1 MLSFLILDFVI
12 LNAYITLNTIT
23 LSLPDQFLWVQL
35 MEELKRVVSVPFKKT
50 LATSLSEK
58 DFEYSLAFDLKWFSP
73 KIASKVKE
81 KALEAGFLI
90 LKAGVLVPGFD
101 MESIRV
107 PHAFKPS
114 ENFLENPNSSGG
126 KVSIKEEISFEQIL
140 EFISADTGIN
150 RQKLVS
156 EINFMQDRLSYLVDI
171 RIVALIIAKKFGCDI
186 SAIYDR
192 VSRSVLGISN

>member
-1 MLSFLILDFVI
+1 MIHLKYYTPYRIKFSLS
-12 LNAYITLNTIT
+12 
-23 LSLPDQFLWVQL
+23 DQFLWVQL
-35 MEELKRVVSVPFKKT
+35 MEELKRVVSVPFKKN

-81 KALEAGFLI
+81 KALEAGILI
-90 LKAGVLVPGFD
+90 LKAGTLVPNFD
-101 MESIRV
+101 VESIRV

-114 ENFLENPNSSGG
+114 ANFLENPDNSGE
-126 KVSIKEEISFEQIL
+126 KVSIKEEISFEQVL
-140 EFISADTGIN
+140 EFISADIGIN

-171 RIVALIIAKKFGCDI
+171 RVVALIVAKKFGCDI
-186 SAIYDR
+186 SVIYDR
-192 VSRSVLGISN
+192 VSRSVLGTSY